1 MTEALWTCLLIDPVR
16 FGVLCPPS
24 AQVAV
29 ADSHQGRQIR
39 SQRHGNMDQGR
50 EATQMLGGL
59 KLKS

>member
-1 MTEALWTCLLIDPVR
+1 MYKPGHGEQAELVAAAQIRED
-16 FGVLCPPS
+16 VL
-24 AQVAV
+24 QEVAV